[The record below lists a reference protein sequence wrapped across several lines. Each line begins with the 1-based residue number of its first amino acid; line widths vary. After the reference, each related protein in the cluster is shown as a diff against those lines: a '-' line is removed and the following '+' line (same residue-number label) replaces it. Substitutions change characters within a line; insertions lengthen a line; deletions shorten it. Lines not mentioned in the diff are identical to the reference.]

1 MGECVPKKQGCSA
14 QVHHCWLVLHGFNRL
29 PPHDKGLS
37 FHLMEMFTAYWSRFT
52 EMCSSLLVQSGAS
65 QGNMPE
71 GMIRTKR
78 TECWISPSLT
88 VRHSSSEPVMR
99 PVILHHLLLKLCMV
113 LMCQERKKAKQSL
126 HGAPHCGPMKTTREP
141 DLPVGL

>member
-1 MGECVPKKQGCSA
+1 
-14 QVHHCWLVLHGFNRL
+14 
-29 PPHDKGLS
+29 
-37 FHLMEMFTAYWSRFT
+37 
-52 EMCSSLLVQSGAS
+52 
-65 QGNMPE
+65 MPA

-141 DLPVGL
+141 DLPVGLQSTLLSGSQKQTLGNPSSKSLQNSHGLLHKLLSTNRLLQLHLTALLIHILHSSQGWYLLTLTVTIC